1 MGIRDT
7 YPILERKTQLGG
19 PAPRRFTINADE
31 FDQVVDILD
40 DLTDSIAAVDA
51 SIDTLPGAVLYDMP
65 IATAS
70 VDTPRRM
77 NTAVGSF
84 TDTSKSASV
93 VASASMPGRNVL
105 KLAANVQ
112 GGWMW
117 PLQGLPTLP
126 AAGYVLDIELDEA
139 GDSGGGIPVPSI
151 GLVDLVS
158 PSGNNTVAGLQLLTG
173 AIGYLQPSV
182 IPLGAGYAAPVNP
195 FVTLSPWATSP
206 TPSEMQK
213 GTARIVIE
221 FRRQASQTP
230 ARWSVAATCYSTSGD
245 VRRVACSGVSHPQT
259 DLNGMAL
266 ATIALGLWNDSG
278 SAGAANLSIA
288 RLRVLSLD

>member
-1 MGIRDT
+1 MLPHQIAV
-7 YPILERKTQLGG
+7 TQG
-19 PAPRRFTINADE
+19 
-31 FDQVVDILD
+31 
-40 DLTDSIAAVDA
+40 
-51 SIDTLPGAVLYDMP
+51 LYE
-65 IATAS
+65 
-70 VDTPRRM
+70 
-77 NTAVGSF
+77 
-84 TDTSKSASV
+84 SK
-93 VASASMPGRNVL
+93 RNVSL
-105 KLAANVQ
+105 TWDAVVPISPGHYSNVSLSGFDDYKLVFVFISDAEN
-112 GGWMW
+112 MDD
-117 PLQGLPTLP
+117 
-126 AAGYVLDIELDEA
+126 YYKLD
-139 GDSGGGIPVPSI
+139 
-151 GLVDLVS
+151 VS
-158 PSGNNTVAGLQLLTG
+158 G

-278 SAGAANLSIA
+278 SAGAANFSVA